1 MIRRKVFERTDD
13 GMYDRNSVREREHHG
28 RNNRRGKKKTES
40 GEKFLKG
47 HPGFGL
53 SLRPPQPSLFLSG
66 MTLSS
71 VRPFTG
77 GKRINAPNNYTDIPG
92 KPVLFA
98 KAVLQMRIPQCN
110 RPGNVPHKC

>member
-1 MIRRKVFERTDD
+1 MMECMTGTASEKGNTMEEIIDKGE
-13 GMYDRNSVREREHHG
+13 
-28 RNNRRGKKKTES
+28 KKTES

-77 GKRINAPNNYTDIPG
+77 GEQDKRS
-92 KPVLFA
+92 
-98 KAVLQMRIPQCN
+98 
-110 RPGNVPHKC
+110 